1 MDLQYFKNTFK
12 FSAESEMPLYLQLAS
27 YFKIQIQAGVLEPG
41 SQMIPEKVL
50 CEVLDISRT
59 TVRQAMNLL
68 VKEGLLVRYQGKG
81 SFIADEKV
89 KRSIN
94 YLYNFSE
101 DMINMGI
108 TPSSLVLVNE
118 IREIKPGDF
127 KFEHLKLPGRQKKM
141 FYLKRIRCADGEPLL
156 VEETYIPYYLCEGI
170 ENYDFSKTS
179 LYYVLKERYKLNLFR
194 AKETLEAIV
203 IDKNLSD
210 LLGCKSNVAGYK
222 ISRFSYLESG
232 FVFEYTSS
240 ITRADKCMFELD
252 LYKETSDSKNQINI
266 KRQVNL

>member
-1 MDLQYFKNTFK
+1 MDLQYFKDTFK
-12 FSAESEMPLYLQLAS
+12 FSAESGMPLYLQLVS
-27 YFKIQIQAGVLEPG
+27 YIKIQIQAGVLEPG
-41 SQMIPEKVL
+41 SQMIPENVL

-101 DMINMGI
+101 DMINMGR
-108 TPSSLVLVNE
+108 TPSSLVLANE
-118 IREIKPGDF
+118 IREIKPGDL
-127 KFEHLKLPGRQKKM
+127 KFEHLKLPGRQKKV
-141 FYLKRIRCADGEPLL
+141 FYLKRIRCTNGEPLL

-170 ENYDFSKTS
+170 EHYDFSKTS
-179 LYYVLKERYKLNLFR
+179 LYYVLKERYSLDLFR

-203 IDKNLSD
+203 IDKKVSD
-210 LLGCKSNVAGYK
+210 LLCCKSNVAGYK

-232 FVFEYTSS
+232 FIFEYTSS

-266 KRQVNL
+266 KRQVNP